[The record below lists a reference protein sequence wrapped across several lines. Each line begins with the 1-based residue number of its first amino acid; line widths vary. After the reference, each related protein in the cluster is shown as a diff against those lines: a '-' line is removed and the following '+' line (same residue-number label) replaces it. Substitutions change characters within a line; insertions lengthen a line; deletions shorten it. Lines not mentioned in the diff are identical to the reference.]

1 MRLKKF
7 LKLRILIYIF
17 CIIIALLVIRP
28 ASNVEGVAIKSI
40 DSNSTASF
48 AGMSSPA
55 LNILPRDKELILSIN
70 NNQINNLQ
78 DYSSII
84 NSFEENETLRITTD
98 KRTYTLLNSKNL
110 GIIVE
115 EAATSNLIKGL
126 ELQGGTRVLLQPS
139 EEITE
144 KQFSDLIAT
153 MEQRLNVYGLTDLKL
168 KEASDLAG
176 EKYIIVEIAGASKE
190 EVQDLVAKQGKFEA
204 KIGNITVFSGGEKDV
219 TYVCRGDGTCSGIRD
234 CSPINN
240 GYQCKFEFS
249 IKLSDIAAKKQAEE
263 TSKLDIN
270 ISETGYEYLSMPLDL
285 YLDDKQVDSL
295 RIASDLKGKE
305 AKDILISGPGLGTNE
320 QEAIQD
326 GLKNMDKLQTIL
338 ITGSLPT
345 SLNIVK
351 IDYISPTLGSEFT
364 RNVLFIGILA
374 VIAVSL
380 IIFIRYRKLKI
391 SIPIIIIMASE
402 VLLTLGVAAL
412 VKYSLDLAAIAG
424 IIAAVGT
431 GVNDQIV
438 ITDEVL
444 TGAKESYY
452 NWKDKIKKAFFIVM
466 ATYATLFVA
475 MLPLYFLGAGLLKGF
490 AVTTIIGVT
499 VGVLITRPAFA
510 SIIEVLLKNE

>member
-1 MRLKKF
+1 MKIKKF

-17 CIIIALLVIRP
+17 CIMIALLVIRP
-28 ASNVEGVAIKSI
+28 TSNVEGVAIKSI

-48 AGMSSPA
+48 AGMSSPI
-55 LNILPRDKELILSIN
+55 NILPRDKEIIFSIN
-70 NNQINNLQ
+70 NKQIKDLQ
-78 DYSSII
+78 DYSSVI
-84 NSFEENETLRITTD
+84 NSFEENETLRIVTD
-98 KRTYTLLNSKNL
+98 KRTYTLLNSKDL

-139 EEITE
+139 EKITE

-190 EVQDLVAKQGKFEA
+190 EVQELVAKQGKFEA
-204 KIGNITVFSGGEKDV
+204 KIDNITVFKGGEKDII
-219 TYVCRGDGTCSGIRD
+219 YVCRGDGTCSGIRD
-234 CSPINN
+234 CSQITE

-263 TSKLDIN
+263 TSKLDVN

-305 AKDILISGPGLGTNE
+305 AKDILISGPGFGITE
-320 QEAIQD
+320 GEAIQD
-326 GLKNMDKLQTIL
+326 SLKNMDKLQTIL

-364 RNVLFIGILA
+364 KNVLFVGILA
-374 VIAVSL
+374 MIAVSL
-380 IIFIRYRKLKI
+380 IIFIRYRKLRI

-452 NWKDKIKKAFFIVM
+452 NWKDRIKKAFFIIM
-466 ATYATLFVA
+466 AAYATLFVA

-499 VGVLITRPAFA
+499 VGVFITRPAFA